1 MTRQIVRTAAL
12 GTAVLLAG
20 AASVAFGAEP
30 FPNPSMIHRYVGSD
44 TNETWQGVV
53 NNGVVWKRGGGTVT
67 MPAPALNGGGR
78 LNVTAGDV
86 VLDLD
91 AAPTVPTLPDY
102 IVNKI
107 VRGCTLYECKGGYKG
122 DKRVEVQALLTKD
135 EFADLMGF
143 LRNNEIPAFITAGN
157 VSEVY
162 GLWFDHKKRHN

>member
-1 MTRQIVRTAAL
+1 MKNAIGFLTLA
-12 GTAVLLAG
+12 AVLSLG
-20 AASVAFGAEP
+20 AAEP

-102 IVNKI
+102 LVDKIKFWLDPNTNIV
-107 VRGCTLYECKGGYKG
+107 LEG
-122 DKRVEVQALLTKD
+122 DLVTK
-135 EFADLMGF
+135 
-143 LRNNEIPAFITAGN
+143 
-157 VSEVY
+157 
-162 GLWFDHKKRHN
+162 WFDRRETNITDAVSSYVYPYASGLFHWVRPIPEDDRRKTTGARRS

>member
-1 MTRQIVRTAAL
+1 MTRQIARTVAL

-107 VRGCTLYECKGGYKG
+107 KFWLDPNTNIVLEG
-122 DKRVEVQALLTKD
+122 DLVTK
-135 EFADLMGF
+135 
-143 LRNNEIPAFITAGN
+143 
-157 VSEVY
+157 
-162 GLWFDHKKRHN
+162 WFDRRETNITDAVHHGRGGVLRLSVCV

>member
-1 MTRQIVRTAAL
+1 MKKSIGFLTLA
-12 GTAVLLAG
+12 AVLSLG
-20 AASVAFGAEP
+20 AAEP

-107 VRGCTLYECKGGYKG
+107 KFWPFVTRDGRRSSVG
-122 DKRVEVQALLTKD
+122 
-135 EFADLMGF
+135 ADAIQWNSLD
-143 LRNNEIPAFITAGN
+143 A
-157 VSEVY
+157 Y
-162 GLWFDHKKRHN
+162 G